1 MPELPD
7 VAVFQGNFEATSLD
21 QTIESIRAIEPE
33 ILESTSPG
41 GLGRIM
47 GSRSF
52 VGSHRHGKHLFAR
65 MDDDR
70 FIRFHFG
77 MTGFLQYFKDEADQ
91 PEHTVFRVDFENGY
105 HLGLVMPRKLGAV
118 EPVDDVDEYVE
129 RADLGPDVYRT
140 SFGFRDFKAVL
151 EGRRGMIKST
161 LMNQSVVAGLG
172 NVYTDEILF
181 QAQLHPKTPIPELR
195 ERTLGHIFH
204 IMRRVIRIAIQRL
217 AQPSDFPD
225 HWLIPRREPGAT
237 CPRCGGE
244 VERINVSGRN
254 GYYCPSCQSK
264 PGVGL

>member
-21 QTIESIRAIEPE
+21 QPIESIRAIEPE

-47 GSRSF
+47 ASRSF

-70 FIRFHFG
+70 FVRFHFG
-77 MTGFLQYFKDEADQ
+77 MTGFLQYFKDEVDQ

-105 HLGLVMPRKLGAV
+105 HLGLIMPRKLGAV
-118 EPVDDVDEYVE
+118 EPVDDVEEYVQ

-181 QAQLHPKTPIPELR
+181 QAQIYPKMPIPELR

-204 IMRRVIRIAIQRL
+204 IMRRVLRVAIQRL

-225 HWLIPRREPGAT
+225 NWLIPRREPGAT

-244 VERINVSGRN
+244 VERISVSGRN
-254 GYYCPSCQSK
+254 GYYCPSCQSE